1 MRNSVDFGQL
11 SGGLRA
17 VLTAWTHITAMK
29 ILFLTISM
37 PNLSGSSNMYAALIH
52 ELARN
57 GHEVCVVAPVA
68 ASERTEIESV
78 SEKLRLLKV
87 KSLPLFGVNLVRKGI
102 ANVLL
107 PFIYQRAIDRYLK
120 GEKFDLIITPTPP
133 ITLANVVARMKKRSR
148 AKTYLIL
155 RDIFPQNAVDLG
167 FMKKWWPL
175 YWHFRRQEKKLYRV
189 CDKIGCMSQ
198 GNIDYIRK
206 HDPEV
211 PAEKLHILENFQ
223 TVEPLVPATEDLK
236 AKYGVGGKFVVI
248 FGGNMGVPQKLEN
261 VLALAKAC
269 EADYPDV
276 VFLLVG
282 KGVQQARIRKMIDEM
297 NLSNTILKDFIPY
310 QDYQKLVAQCD
321 IGLISLNERFTI
333 PNIPSKTLSY
343 FNLKIPVLASLDA
356 ATDYG
361 KILEDINAGLW
372 SIAGDVPALKANFDK
387 LYRDPERRKQMG
399 ENGRRYL
406 ETHMSDKVAY
416 RVLMDALGK

>member
-1 MRNSVDFGQL
+1 
-11 SGGLRA
+11 
-17 VLTAWTHITAMK
+17 MK

-37 PNLSGSSNMYAALIH
+37 PHMSGSSNMYGSLIN

-57 GHEVCVVAPVA
+57 GHSVCVVAPVTE
-68 ASERTEIESV
+68 SSQKTEIVKIEENIHV
-78 SEKLRLLKV
+78 LQV

-107 PFIYQRAIDRYLK
+107 PVIYQRAIDKHLR
-120 GEKFDLIITPTPP
+120 GEHFDLIITPTPP
-133 ITLANVVARMKKRSR
+133 ITLANVVARMKKRCR

-261 VLALAKAC
+261 VLALAKSC

-282 KGVQQARIRKMIDEM
+282 KGVQQARIRKMIGELK
-297 NLSNTILKDFIPY
+297 LSNTILKDFIPY

-343 FNLKIPVLASLDA
+343 FNLKIPVLASLDT

-361 KILEDINAGLW
+361 QILESINAGLW
-372 SIAGDVPALKANFDK
+372 SPAGDVPALKANFDK
-387 LYRDPERRKQMG
+387 LYRDPELRKQMG

-406 ETHMSDKVAY
+406 ETHMSDKVTY
-416 RVLMDALGK
+416 RVVMDAVAELH

>member
-1 MRNSVDFGQL
+1 
-11 SGGLRA
+11 
-17 VLTAWTHITAMK
+17 MK
-29 ILFLTISM
+29 ILFLSISM
-37 PNLSGSSNMYAALIH
+37 PDLRVSSNMYAALVK
-52 ELARN
+52 EFARR
-57 GHEVCVVAPVA
+57 GHEVCVVAPVSDGTGTRLSA
-68 ASERTEIESV
+68 PAENI
-78 SEKLRLLKV
+78 RLLQV

-107 PFIYQRAIDRYLK
+107 PFVYQRAIDAHLR
-120 GEKFDLIITPTPP
+120 GEKFDLVIAPTPP
-133 ITLANVVARMKKRSR
+133 ITFVNVVARMKKRCG
-148 AKTYLIL
+148 AKAYLIL

-175 YWHFRRQEKKLYRV
+175 YWRFRLQEKKLYRV

-198 GNIDYIRK
+198 GNVDYIRE
-206 HDPEV
+206 HNPDV

-223 TVEPLVPATEDLK
+223 ALETNPAPADEDLK

-282 KGVQQARIRKMIDEM
+282 KGVQQARIRRLIDEM
-297 NLSNTILKDFIPY
+297 RCGNVVLRDFVPY
-310 QDYQKLVAQCD
+310 QDYQRLVAACD
-321 IGLISLNERFTI
+321 VGLISLNERFTI

-343 FNLKIPVLASLDA
+343 FNLKLPVLASIDA

-361 KILEDINAGLW
+361 KMLDSVGAGLW
-372 SIAGDVPALKANFDK
+372 SRAGDTAAFKANFDK
-387 LYRDPERRKQMG
+387 LYRDPDLRRKMG
-399 ENGRRYL
+399 ENGRCYL
-406 ETHMSDKVAY
+406 ETHMTDAVAY
-416 RVLMDALGK
+416 RTIMRALDR

>member
-1 MRNSVDFGQL
+1 
-11 SGGLRA
+11 
-17 VLTAWTHITAMK
+17 MK

-37 PNLSGSSNMYAALIH
+37 PNMSGSSNMYATLIK
-52 ELARN
+52 ELARRGN
-57 GHEVCVVAPVA
+57 ELCVVAPIGQNDETKIVPA
-68 ASERTEIESV
+68 GENIRI
-78 SEKLRLLKV
+78 LQV

-107 PFIYQRAIDRYLK
+107 PFVYQRAIDKHLR
-120 GEKFDLIITPTPP
+120 GEKFDLVITPTPP
-133 ITLANVVARMKKRSR
+133 ITLVNVVAKMKKRCG

-167 FMKKWWPL
+167 FMKKWQPL

-206 HDPEV
+206 HNPDV

-223 TVEPLVPATEDLK
+223 AVEELVPATEDLK

-282 KGVQQARIRKMIDEM
+282 KGVQQARIRRLIAEM
-297 NLSNTILKDFIPY
+297 NLSNTILKDFVPY
-310 QDYQKLVAQCD
+310 QDYQRLVAQCD

-343 FNLKIPVLASLDA
+343 FNLKLPVLASLDA

-361 KILEDINAGLW
+361 KLLDEIGAGLW
-372 SIAGDVPALKANFDK
+372 SRAGDVPAFKANFDR
-387 LYRDPERRKQMG
+387 LYRDPALRSRMG
-399 ENGRRYL
+399 ENGRQYL
-406 ETHMSDKVAY
+406 ESHMTDKIAAKT
-416 RVLMDALGK
+416 LLTQIQEMTK

>member
-1 MRNSVDFGQL
+1 MR
-11 SGGLRA
+11 
-17 VLTAWTHITAMK
+17 
-29 ILFLTISM
+29 ILFLTISVPDM
-37 PNLSGSSNMYAALIH
+37 SGSSNMYASLIR
-52 ELARN
+52 EFARN
-57 GHEVCVVAPVA
+57 GHSVCVVAPV
-68 ASERTEIESV
+68 SDGSPTR
-78 SEKLRLLKV
+78 LRDEGENVRILRV

-107 PFIYQRAIDRYLK
+107 PFVYQRAIDRFLR
-120 GEKFDLIITPTPP
+120 GEKFDLVITPTPP
-133 ITLANVVARMKKRSR
+133 ITFVDVVARMKKRCG
-148 AKTYLIL
+148 AKAYLIL

-198 GNIDYIRK
+198 GNIDYIRA
-206 HDPEV
+206 HNPSV

-223 TVEPLVPATEDLK
+223 TVEPLPDRQTPKANSRQPTANRQPLK
-236 AKYGVGGKFVVI
+236 SKYGVGGKFVVI

-276 VFLLVG
+276 AFLLVG
-282 KGVQQARIRKMIDEM
+282 KGVQQARIRRLIDEM
-297 NLSNTILKDFIPY
+297 RCGNVVLRDFVPY
-310 QDYQKLVAQCD
+310 QDYQRLVAECD
-321 IGLISLNERFTI
+321 VGLISLNERFTI

-343 FNLKIPVLASLDA
+343 FNLRLPVLASIDA

-361 KILEDINAGLW
+361 RLLDEIGAGLW
-372 SIAGDVPALKANFDK
+372 SLAGDVPAFKANFDR
-387 LYRDPERRKQMG
+387 LYRDAALRARMG

-406 ETHMSDKVAY
+406 ETHMTDAVAY
-416 RVLMDALGK
+416 RTVMDALSR

>member
-1 MRNSVDFGQL
+1 MR
-11 SGGLRA
+11 
-17 VLTAWTHITAMK
+17 
-29 ILFLTISM
+29 ILFLTISVPDM
-37 PNLSGSSNMYAALIH
+37 SGSSNMYASLIR
-52 ELARN
+52 EFSRN
-57 GHEVCVVAPVA
+57 GHSVCVVAPVA
-68 ASERTEIESV
+68 DGTGTRLSDEGEN
-78 SEKLRLLKV
+78 LRILRV

-107 PFIYQRAIDRYLK
+107 PFIYQRAINKHLR
-120 GEKFDLIITPTPP
+120 GENFDLIVTPTPP
-133 ITLANVVARMKKRSR
+133 ITFADVVARMKKRCG

-198 GNIDYIRK
+198 GNIDYIRA
-206 HDPEV
+206 HNPSV

-223 TVEPLVPATEDLK
+223 TVESARQAPSDNSRSLK
-236 AKYGVGGKFVVI
+236 SQYGVGGKFVVV

-269 EADYPDV
+269 ETDYPDV
-276 VFLLVG
+276 AFLLIG
-282 KGVQQARIRKMIDEM
+282 KGVQQARIRRLIDEM
-297 NLSNTILKDFIPY
+297 HCGNVVLRDFVPY
-310 QDYQKLVAQCD
+310 QDYQRLVAECD

-343 FNLKIPVLASLDA
+343 FNLRLPVLASIDA

-361 KILEDINAGLW
+361 KLLDKIDAGLW
-372 SIAGDVPALKANFDK
+372 SLAGDVPAFKANFDR
-387 LYRDPERRKQMG
+387 LYRDPALRARMG

-406 ETHMSDKVAY
+406 ETHMTEKIAC
-416 RVLMDALGK
+416 RVITDSFETK

>member
-1 MRNSVDFGQL
+1 
-11 SGGLRA
+11 
-17 VLTAWTHITAMK
+17 MK

-37 PNLSGSSNMYAALIH
+37 PNLSGSSSMYAALIN

-57 GHEVCVVAPVA
+57 GHEVCVVAPVQQ
-68 ASERTEIESV
+68 
-78 SEKLRLLKV
+78 SEKTELVTERPNVRLLKV

-107 PFIYQRAIDRYLK
+107 PVIYQRAIDKHLK

-133 ITLANVVARMKKRSR
+133 ITLANVVARMKKRCK

-206 HDPEV
+206 HNPEV

-223 TVEPLVPATEDLK
+223 TVEPLAEQAPEDLK

-261 VLALAKAC
+261 VLALAQAC
-269 EADYPDV
+269 ERDYPDV
-276 VFLLVG
+276 AFLLVG
-282 KGVQQARIRKMIDEM
+282 KGVQQARIRKLIETMKLG
-297 NLSNTILKDFIPY
+297 NVVLRDFVPY

-321 IGLISLNERFTI
+321 VGLISLNERFTI

-361 KILEDINAGLW
+361 QILEKVGAGFW
-372 SIAGDVPALKANFDK
+372 SLAGDVATFKANFDK
-387 LYRDPERRKQMG
+387 LYGDAELRKRMG

-416 RVLMDALGK
+416 QTLMANI

>member
-1 MRNSVDFGQL
+1 
-11 SGGLRA
+11 
-17 VLTAWTHITAMK
+17 MK
-29 ILFLTISM
+29 ILFLTIRM

-68 ASERTEIESV
+68 APEQTEIESV

-133 ITLANVVARMKKRSR
+133 ITLANVVARMKKRCR

-198 GNIDYIRK
+198 GNIDYVKK
-206 HDPEV
+206 HNPEV
-211 PAEKLHILENFQ
+211 PEEKLHILENFQ

-248 FGGNMGVPQKLEN
+248 FGGNMGIPQKLEN

-282 KGVQQARIRKMIDEM
+282 KGVQQARIRKMIAEM

-343 FNLKIPVLASLDA
+343 FNLKIPVLASLDT

-361 KILEDINAGLW
+361 QILESINAGLW
-372 SIAGDVPALKANFDK
+372 SPAGDVPALKANFDK
-387 LYRDPERRKQMG
+387 LYRDPQLRKQMG

-416 RVLMDALGK
+416 RVLTEQVGD

>member
-1 MRNSVDFGQL
+1 
-11 SGGLRA
+11 
-17 VLTAWTHITAMK
+17 MK

-37 PNLSGSSNMYAALIH
+37 PNMSGSSNMYASLIK
-52 ELARN
+52 EFARN
-57 GHEVCVVAPVA
+57 GHDVFVVAPIVGDK
-68 ASERTEIESV
+68 EETKIVRHGDRIRI
-78 SEKLRLLKV
+78 LQV

-107 PFIYQRAIDRYLK
+107 PFVYQRAIDKHLR

-133 ITLANVVARMKKRSR
+133 ITLANVVAKMKKRSR

-175 YWHFRRQEKKLYRV
+175 YWHFRCQEKKLYRV

-206 HDPEV
+206 HNPEV
-211 PAEKLHILENFQ
+211 PTEKLHILENFQ

-261 VLALAKAC
+261 VLGLAKAC

-282 KGVQQARIRKMIDEM
+282 KGVQQARIRKMITEM

-361 KILEDINAGLW
+361 KILESINAGLW
-372 SIAGDVPALKANFDK
+372 SPAGDIPAFKANFDR
-387 LYRDPERRKQMG
+387 LYRAPELRKQMG

-406 ETHMSDKVAY
+406 ETHMTDKIAY
-416 RVLMDALGK
+416 RVVMDAVGD

>member
-1 MRNSVDFGQL
+1 
-11 SGGLRA
+11 
-17 VLTAWTHITAMK
+17 MK
-29 ILFLTISM
+29 ILFLTIRM

-68 ASERTEIESV
+68 APEQTEIESV

-120 GEKFDLIITPTPP
+120 CEKFDLIITPTPP
-133 ITLANVVARMKKRSR
+133 ITLANVVARMKKRCR

-198 GNIDYIRK
+198 GNIDYVKK
-206 HDPEV
+206 HNPEV
-211 PAEKLHILENFQ
+211 PEEKLHILENFQ

-248 FGGNMGVPQKLEN
+248 FGGNMGIPQKLEN

-282 KGVQQARIRKMIDEM
+282 KGVQQARIRKMIAEM

-343 FNLKIPVLASLDA
+343 FNLKIPVLASLDT

-361 KILEDINAGLW
+361 QILESINAGLW
-372 SIAGDVPALKANFDK
+372 SPAGDVPALKANFDK
-387 LYRDPERRKQMG
+387 LYRDPQLRKQMG

-416 RVLMDALGK
+416 RVLTEQVGD

>member
-1 MRNSVDFGQL
+1 
-11 SGGLRA
+11 
-17 VLTAWTHITAMK
+17 MK

-37 PNLSGSSNMYAALIH
+37 PNMSGSSNMYAALIK

-57 GHEVCVVAPVA
+57 GHEVCVVAPVEKGA
-68 ASERTEIESV
+68 GTRIV
-78 SEKLRLLKV
+78 SAGENIRILQAE
-87 KSLPLFGVNLVRKGI
+87 SLPLFGVNLVRKGI

-107 PFIYQRAIDRYLK
+107 PFVYQRAIDKNLR

-133 ITLANVVARMKKRSR
+133 ITLVDVVARMKKRCG
-148 AKTYLIL
+148 AKAYLIL

-167 FMKKWWPL
+167 FMKKWQPHYL
-175 YWHFRRQEKKLYRV
+175 HFRRQEKKLYRV

-206 HDPEV
+206 HNPDV

-223 TVEPLVPATEDLK
+223 APEERVPATEDLK

-269 EADYPDV
+269 EAEYPDV
-276 VFLLVG
+276 AFLLVG
-282 KGVQQARIRKMIDEM
+282 KGVQQKRIRRLIAEM
-297 NLSNTILKDFIPY
+297 KLSNTVLHDLIPY
-310 QDYQKLVAQCD
+310 QDYQNLVAQCD

-343 FNLKIPVLASLDA
+343 FNLSLPVLASIDA

-361 KILEDINAGLW
+361 RLLDEIGAGLW
-372 SIAGDVPALKANFDK
+372 SLAGDVPAFKANFDK
-387 LYRDPERRKQMG
+387 LYRDAALRRRMG
-399 ENGRRYL
+399 ENGRKYF
-406 ETHMSDKVAY
+406 ETRMTDKVAC
-416 RVLMDALGK
+416 RTIMTQI